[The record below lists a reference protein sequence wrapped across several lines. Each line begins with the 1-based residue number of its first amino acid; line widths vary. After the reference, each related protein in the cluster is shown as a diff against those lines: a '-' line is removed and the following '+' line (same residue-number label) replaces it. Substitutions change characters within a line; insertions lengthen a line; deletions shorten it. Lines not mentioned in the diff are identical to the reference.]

1 MLFNFTQNAGASTKE
16 FLKYWDEE
24 ASAYTIQASENID
37 AIQIMTIH
45 KAKGLEFPIVFIPMI
60 NKNRDAEFTNWFETS
75 NDSALKSVNI
85 NQFSKNLEVYDEEI
99 QYFNLQN
106 SYKNFVDRLCLQY
119 VATTR
124 PVEQLY
130 FYIQKANKTSNNLE
144 LLEFLQSKNPEN
156 LDEFDLYEV
165 NPEMLKK
172 HSRDKTSHFE
182 TKDIQNLKNINEKNT
197 SIKIATPSKNYQVR
211 VEKVRIGLFVHEL
224 LSQINTKDIR
234 KVLECYVLDGHITL
248 EESAEIEK
256 NLKEIIENNAEFFD
270 EKWQVIN
277 EKDIMI
283 SENGESSVYRPDRIL
298 KNAEG
303 YVIVDFKTGEE
314 SEKNDRQI
322 AHYKDILEK
331 LGKRF

>member
-1 MLFNFTQNAGASTKE
+1 
-16 FLKYWDEE
+16 
-24 ASAYTIQASENID
+24 
-37 AIQIMTIH
+37 MTIH

-224 LSQINTKDIR
+224 LSQINTAKDIR

-256 NLKEIIENNAEFFD
+256 I
-270 EKWQVIN
+270 
-277 EKDIMI
+277 
-283 SENGESSVYRPDRIL
+283 
-298 KNAEG
+298 
-303 YVIVDFKTGEE
+303 
-314 SEKNDRQI
+314 
-322 AHYKDILEK
+322 
-331 LGKRF
+331 